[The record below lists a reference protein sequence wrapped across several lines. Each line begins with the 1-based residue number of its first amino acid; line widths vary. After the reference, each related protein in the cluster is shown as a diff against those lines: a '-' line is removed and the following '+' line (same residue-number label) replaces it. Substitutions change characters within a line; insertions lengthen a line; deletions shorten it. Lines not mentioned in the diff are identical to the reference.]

1 MIIMN
6 YFIIPSSPKKGT
18 PFSFLVWTAPDYA
31 SFARRLNLSLKSGPD
46 FSFKILTSAS
56 RISCFQLSFDKLK
69 SYHPH
74 QPESHHSS
82 LSNTSDWVN
91 KAWQWLDLESIKVGK
106 IKTVRLVRV
115 TLIAG
120 FFPGWLQFELFPLKF
135 SISSQ
140 SGWQAGA
147 INVTLGIVTNI
158 FNQWLASRDIWVTWT
173 SIFLCGKQNEYSC
186 QCREKPRLLKVSKTQ
201 KEYGCQCRE
210 WGRL

>member
-1 MIIMN
+1 MKKLLVNMIIMN
-6 YFIIPSSPKKGT
+6 YFIIPSSPQKGT

-120 FFPGWLQFELFPLKF
+120 LLPRLTSVWI
-135 SISSQ
+135 ISSQ
-140 SGWQAGA
+140 IFHFLPVRLTGWS
-147 INVTLGIVTNI
+147 N
-158 FNQWLASRDIWVTWT
+158 
-173 SIFLCGKQNEYSC
+173 
-186 QCREKPRLLKVSKTQ
+186 
-201 KEYGCQCRE
+201 
-210 WGRL
+210 

>member
-1 MIIMN
+1 MTFLGQEKFEQRFPWPWGI
-6 YFIIPSSPKKGT
+6 FICGLNKIGDLRSTTLRWKYCKDPRPFLAKKKLSRGSPGPKA
-18 PFSFLVWTAPDYA
+18 FSFLVWTAPDYA

-91 KAWQWLDLESIKVGK
+91 KAWLCLDLESIKVGK

-120 FFPGWLQFELFPLKF
+120 LLPRLTSVWI
-135 SISSQ
+135 ISSQ
-140 SGWQAGA
+140 IFHFLSVRLTGWS
-147 INVTLGIVTNI
+147 N
-158 FNQWLASRDIWVTWT
+158 
-173 SIFLCGKQNEYSC
+173 
-186 QCREKPRLLKVSKTQ
+186 
-201 KEYGCQCRE
+201 
-210 WGRL
+210 

>member
-1 MIIMN
+1 MTFFFLICDIFSWIMQLTLILIFMFQN
-6 YFIIPSSPKKGT
+6 KRLDQKTQHSCEEAIAEYDNHELFHYPIIPQKRNTIFISGLNSS
-18 PFSFLVWTAPDYA
+18 
-31 SFARRLNLSLKSGPD
+31 RLCKLCNLSLKYRPD
-46 FSFKILTSAS
+46 FSFKMLTSAS

-120 FFPGWLQFELFPLKF
+120 LLPRLTSVWI
-135 SISSQ
+135 ISSQ
-140 SGWQAGA
+140 IFHFLPVRLTGWS
-147 INVTLGIVTNI
+147 N
-158 FNQWLASRDIWVTWT
+158 
-173 SIFLCGKQNEYSC
+173 
-186 QCREKPRLLKVSKTQ
+186 
-201 KEYGCQCRE
+201 
-210 WGRL
+210 